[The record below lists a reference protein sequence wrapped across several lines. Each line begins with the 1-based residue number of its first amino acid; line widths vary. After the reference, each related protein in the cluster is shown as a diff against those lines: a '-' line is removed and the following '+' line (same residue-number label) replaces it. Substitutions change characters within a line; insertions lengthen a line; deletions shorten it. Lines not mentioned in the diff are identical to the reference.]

1 MRVYA
6 DRIQVERGEEWTY
19 DVYFQNRDGSPY
31 IVSEKLTNPY
41 ILVTIASSKYTQN
54 GRYIA
59 NFWSKVIGTYPT
71 FYSTQPTVIVD
82 KNANTISEINAPD
95 KLGITLPDVFLIDG
109 VPVDNAYTMFS
120 VYEWTD
126 KNDEKHYFWCT
137 DYKTDSNG
145 NVTAWTYEEYS
156 FHFVIT
162 FPTDITNTWIEQNYV
177 FGVKLVGGTKNK
189 EYDPNEESSR
199 PIVTFDGVQVLVAPM
214 QLIVTSNIAG
224 SLPLL

>member
-31 IVSEKLTNPY
+31 IVSNQLTNPY

-59 NFWSKVIGTYPT
+59 NFWNNVTEAYKT
-71 FYSTQPTVIVD
+71 FYCTQPIELSGTTMPTPANGLSPEIQDDIDAKNQTYSTYAVYKWVD
-82 KNANTISEINAPD
+82 TN
-95 KLGITLPDVFLIDG
+95 G
-109 VPVDNAYTMFS
+109 VAQYKYWNGTAY
-120 VYEWTD
+120 E
-126 KNDEKHYFWCT
+126 
-137 DYKTDSNG
+137 DYD
-145 NVTAWTYEEYS
+145 
-156 FHFVIT
+156 FHFVMT
-162 FPTDITNTWIEQNYV
+162 FPTDITNQWIEQNYV
-177 FGVKLVGGTKNK
+177 FGVKLVAGTANADYNP
-189 EYDPNEESSR
+189 EVDGSR
-199 PIVTFDGVQVLVAPM
+199 PITTFDGVQVLVAPM

>member
-31 IVSEKLTNPY
+31 IVSNQLTNPY

-59 NFWSKVIGTYPT
+59 NFWNKVTEAYHTFYCTQPIELSGITMPTPENGLSPEIIQDIQAKNQTFGTYAV
-71 FYSTQPTVIVD
+71 YKWVD
-82 KNANTISEINAPD
+82 TN
-95 KLGITLPDVFLIDG
+95 G
-109 VPVDNAYTMFS
+109 VAQYKRWNDDTAAY
-120 VYEWTD
+120 E
-126 KNDEKHYFWCT
+126 
-137 DYKTDSNG
+137 DYD
-145 NVTAWTYEEYS
+145 
-156 FHFVIT
+156 FHFVMT
-162 FPTDITNTWIEQNYV
+162 FPTDITNQWIEQNYV
-177 FGVKLVGGTKNK
+177 FGVKLVAGTANADYNP
-189 EYDPNEESSR
+189 EVDGSR
-199 PIVTFDGVQVLVAPM
+199 PIATFDGVQVLVAPM

>member
-31 IVSEKLTNPY
+31 IVSSKLTNPY

-59 NFWSKVIGTYPT
+59 NFWNSVTEGYYT
-71 FYSTQPTVIVD
+71 FYCTQPIELSG
-82 KNANTISEINAPD
+82 NTIPTPEQGLSPEIQADIQAKGCTFSNYCVYKWVDPN
-95 KLGITLPDVFLIDG
+95 G
-109 VPVDNAYTMFS
+109 VAQYKRWTGTAY
-120 VYEWTD
+120 ED
-126 KNDEKHYFWCT
+126 
-137 DYKTDSNG
+137 
-145 NVTAWTYEEYS
+145 YS

-162 FPTDITNTWIEQNYV
+162 FPTDITNEWIEQNYV
-177 FGVKLVGGTKNK
+177 FGVKLVGGTANA
-189 EYDPNEESSR
+189 EYDPEVDGSR

>member
-31 IVSEKLTNPY
+31 IVSNRLNNPY

-59 NFWSKVIGTYPT
+59 NFWSKVTGTYPT

-82 KNANTISEINAPD
+82 KTATSIANLKSPD
-95 KLGITLPDVFLIDG
+95 DYGVDLPDG
-109 VPVDNAYTMFS
+109 SGETYATYS
-120 VYEWTD
+120 VYQWTD
-126 KNDEKHYFWCT
+126 PNGETHYLQWWKNPDSPNEVQWE
-137 DYKTDSNG
+137 YK
-145 NVTAWTYEEYS
+145 EYS

-177 FGVKLVGGTKNK
+177 FGVKLVGGT
-189 EYDPNEESSR
+189 ENEQYNPEVDGSR

>member
-31 IVSEKLTNPY
+31 IVSNKLTNPY

-59 NFWSKVIGTYPT
+59 NFWSKVTDTYPT
-71 FYSTQPTVIVD
+71 FYSTQPTEIVAD
-82 KNANTISEINAPD
+82 VATISDLGSPD
-95 KLGITLPDVFLIDG
+95 DYGVDLPDG
-109 VPVDNAYTMFS
+109 SGETYATYS
-120 VYEWTD
+120 VYKWTD
-126 KNDEKHYFWCT
+126 KNGETHYLQW
-137 DYKTDSNG
+137 YK
-145 NVTAWTYEEYS
+145 NVDADKWEYKEYS
-156 FHFVIT
+156 FHFVIA
-162 FPTDITNTWIEQNYV
+162 FPTGITNEWIEQNYV
-177 FGVKLVGGTKNK
+177 FGVKLVGGTT
-189 EYDPNEESSR
+189 NEDYNPEVDGSR
-199 PIVTFDGVQVLVAPM
+199 PIVVTDGVQVLVAPM

>member
-31 IVSEKLTNPY
+31 IVSNQLTNPY

-59 NFWSKVIGTYPT
+59 NFWNNVTEAYKTFYCTQPIELSGTTMPTPANGLSPEIIQDIQAKHQTYGTYAV
-71 FYSTQPTVIVD
+71 YKWVD
-82 KNANTISEINAPD
+82 TNGMAQYK
-95 KLGITLPDVFLIDG
+95 
-109 VPVDNAYTMFS
+109 Y
-120 VYEWTD
+120 W
-126 KNDEKHYFWCT
+126 NDET
-137 DYKTDSNG
+137 DE
-145 NVTAWTYEEYS
+145 YEDYD
-156 FHFVIT
+156 FHFVMT
-162 FPTDITNTWIEQNYV
+162 FPTDITNEWIEQNYV
-177 FGVKLVGGTKNK
+177 FGVKLVGGTANADYNP
-189 EYDPNEESSR
+189 EVDGSR
-199 PIVTFDGVQVLVAPM
+199 PIATVDGVQVLVAPM

>member
-31 IVSEKLTNPY
+31 IVSNQLTNPY

-59 NFWSKVIGTYPT
+59 NFWNKVTEA
-71 FYSTQPTVIVD
+71 FYCTQPIELSGTTMPTPANGLSPEIQDDIQAKNQTFSTYAVYKWVD
-82 KNANTISEINAPD
+82 PN
-95 KLGITLPDVFLIDG
+95 G
-109 VPVDNAYTMFS
+109 VAQYKYWNGTAY
-120 VYEWTD
+120 E
-126 KNDEKHYFWCT
+126 
-137 DYKTDSNG
+137 DYD
-145 NVTAWTYEEYS
+145 
-156 FHFVIT
+156 FHFVMT
-162 FPTDITNTWIEQNYV
+162 FPTDITNEWIEQNYV
-177 FGVKLVGGTKNK
+177 FGVKLVAGTANADYNP
-189 EYDPNEESSR
+189 EVDGSR
-199 PIVTFDGVQVLVAPM
+199 PIATFDGVQVLVAPM

>member
-31 IVSEKLTNPY
+31 IVSNKLTNPY

-59 NFWSKVIGTYPT
+59 NFWNGVTEAYHT
-71 FYSTQPTVIVD
+71 FYCTQPIELSG
-82 KNANTISEINAPD
+82 A
-95 KLGITLPDVFLIDG
+95 TLPTPENGLSREIQLDIQAK
-109 VPVDNAYTMFS
+109 NQTYSTYA
-120 VYEWTD
+120 VYKWV
-126 KNDEKHYFWCT
+126 
-137 DYKTDSNG
+137 DSNG
-145 NVTAWTYEEYS
+145 VAQYKYWNGTAYEDYD
-156 FHFVIT
+156 FHFVMT
-162 FPTDITNTWIEQNYV
+162 FPTDITNQWIEQNYV
-177 FGVKLVGGTKNK
+177 FGVKLVAGTANADYNP
-189 EYDPNEESSR
+189 EVDGSR
-199 PIVTFDGVQVLVAPM
+199 PIATFDGVQVLVAPM

>member
-31 IVSEKLTNPY
+31 IVSNKLTNPY

-59 NFWSKVIGTYPT
+59 NFWNDVTEAYHT
-71 FYSTQPTVIVD
+71 FYCTQPIELTGSTMPTPENGLSPEIQADVVAKNQTFSTYAVYKWVD
-82 KNANTISEINAPD
+82 AN
-95 KLGITLPDVFLIDG
+95 G
-109 VPVDNAYTMFS
+109 VAHYKRWTGTAY
-120 VYEWTD
+120 E
-126 KNDEKHYFWCT
+126 
-137 DYKTDSNG
+137 DYD
-145 NVTAWTYEEYS
+145 
-156 FHFVIT
+156 FHFVMT
-162 FPTDITNTWIEQNYV
+162 FPTDITNQWIEQNYV
-177 FGVKLVGGTKNK
+177 FGIKLVAGTKNA
-189 EYDPNEESSR
+189 EYDPEVDGSR

>member
-31 IVSEKLTNPY
+31 IVSNQLTNPY

-59 NFWSKVIGTYPT
+59 NFWNSVTEAYHT
-71 FYSTQPTVIVD
+71 FYCTQPIELSG
-82 KNANTISEINAPD
+82 A
-95 KLGITLPDVFLIDG
+95 TLPTPENGLSREIQLDIHAK
-109 VPVDNAYTMFS
+109 NQTYSTYA
-120 VYEWTD
+120 VYKWV
-126 KNDEKHYFWCT
+126 
-137 DYKTDSNG
+137 DSNG
-145 NVTAWTYEEYS
+145 VAQYKYWNGTAYEDYD
-156 FHFVIT
+156 FHFVMT
-162 FPTDITNTWIEQNYV
+162 FPTDITNQWIEQNYV
-177 FGVKLVGGTKNK
+177 FGVKLVAGTANTDYNP
-189 EYDPNEESSR
+189 EVDGSR
-199 PIVTFDGVQVLVAPM
+199 PIATFDGVQVLVAPM

>member
-31 IVSEKLTNPY
+31 IVSNQLTNPY

-59 NFWSKVIGTYPT
+59 NFWNKVTEAYHTFYCTQPIELSGITMPTPEEGLSREIQLDIQAKHQTFGTYAV
-71 FYSTQPTVIVD
+71 YKWVD
-82 KNANTISEINAPD
+82 TNGAAQYKRWNDDTA
-95 KLGITLPDVFLIDG
+95 
-109 VPVDNAYTMFS
+109 AY
-120 VYEWTD
+120 E
-126 KNDEKHYFWCT
+126 
-137 DYKTDSNG
+137 DYD
-145 NVTAWTYEEYS
+145 
-156 FHFVIT
+156 FHFVMT
-162 FPTDITNTWIEQNYV
+162 FPTDITNQWIEQNYV
-177 FGVKLVGGTKNK
+177 FGVKLVAGTANADYNS
-189 EYDPNEESSR
+189 EVDGSR
-199 PIVTFDGVQVLVAPM
+199 PIATFDGVQVLVAPM

>member
-31 IVSEKLTNPY
+31 IVSNQLTNPY

-59 NFWSKVIGTYPT
+59 NFWNNVTEAYKT
-71 FYSTQPTVIVD
+71 FYCTQPIELTGATMPTPENGLSREIQDDITAKNQTYSTYAVYKWVD
-82 KNANTISEINAPD
+82 PN
-95 KLGITLPDVFLIDG
+95 G
-109 VPVDNAYTMFS
+109 VAQYKYWNEDTAAY
-120 VYEWTD
+120 E
-126 KNDEKHYFWCT
+126 
-137 DYKTDSNG
+137 DYD
-145 NVTAWTYEEYS
+145 
-156 FHFVIT
+156 FHLVMT
-162 FPTDITNTWIEQNYV
+162 FPTDITNEWIEQNYV
-177 FGVKLVGGTKNK
+177 FGVKLVGGIANADYNP
-189 EYDPNEESSR
+189 EVDGSR
-199 PIVTFDGVQVLVAPM
+199 PIATFDGVQVLVAPM

>member
-19 DVYFQNRDGSPY
+19 DVYFQSRDGSPY
-31 IVSEKLTNPY
+31 IVSNQLTNPY

-59 NFWSKVIGTYPT
+59 NFWNNVTEAYKT
-71 FYSTQPTVIVD
+71 FYCTQPIELSGTTMPTPENGLSREIQDDITAKNQTYSTYAVYKWVD
-82 KNANTISEINAPD
+82 PN
-95 KLGITLPDVFLIDG
+95 G
-109 VPVDNAYTMFS
+109 VAQYKYWNGTAY
-120 VYEWTD
+120 E
-126 KNDEKHYFWCT
+126 
-137 DYKTDSNG
+137 DYD
-145 NVTAWTYEEYS
+145 
-156 FHFVIT
+156 FHFVMT
-162 FPTDITNTWIEQNYV
+162 FPTDITNEWIEQNYV
-177 FGVKLVGGTKNK
+177 FGIKLVGGTANADYNP
-189 EYDPNEESSR
+189 EVDGSR

>member
-31 IVSEKLTNPY
+31 IVSNQLTNPY

-59 NFWSKVIGTYPT
+59 NFWNNVTEAYHT
-71 FYSTQPTVIVD
+71 FYCTQPIELTGSTMPTPENGLSREIKLDIQAKNQTYSTYAVYKWVD
-82 KNANTISEINAPD
+82 PN
-95 KLGITLPDVFLIDG
+95 G
-109 VPVDNAYTMFS
+109 VAQYKYWNGTAY
-120 VYEWTD
+120 E
-126 KNDEKHYFWCT
+126 
-137 DYKTDSNG
+137 DYD
-145 NVTAWTYEEYS
+145 
-156 FHFVIT
+156 FHFVMT
-162 FPTDITNTWIEQNYV
+162 FPTDITNQWIEQNYV
-177 FGVKLVGGTKNK
+177 FGVKLVAGTANADYNP
-189 EYDPNEESSR
+189 EVDGSR
-199 PIVTFDGVQVLVAPM
+199 PIATFDGVQVLVAPM

>member
-31 IVSEKLTNPY
+31 IVSNQLTNPY

-59 NFWSKVIGTYPT
+59 NFWNDATEAHHT
-71 FYSTQPTVIVD
+71 FYCTQPIELSGSTMPTPENGLSPEILADIQSKNQTFSTYAVYKWVD
-82 KNANTISEINAPD
+82 AN
-95 KLGITLPDVFLIDG
+95 G
-109 VPVDNAYTMFS
+109 VAQYKYWNGTAY
-120 VYEWTD
+120 E
-126 KNDEKHYFWCT
+126 
-137 DYKTDSNG
+137 DYD
-145 NVTAWTYEEYS
+145 
-156 FHFVIT
+156 FHFVMT
-162 FPTDITNTWIEQNYV
+162 FPTDITNQWIEQNYV
-177 FGVKLVGGTKNK
+177 FGIKLVGGTANPAYNP
-189 EYDPNEESSR
+189 EVDGSR
-199 PIVTFDGVQVLVAPM
+199 PIATFDGVQVLVAPM

>member
-31 IVSEKLTNPY
+31 IVSNQLTNPY

-59 NFWSKVIGTYPT
+59 NFWNSVTEAYKT
-71 FYSTQPTVIVD
+71 FYCTQPIELTGSTMPTPVNGLSREIQDDITAKNQTYSTYAVYKWVD
-82 KNANTISEINAPD
+82 PN
-95 KLGITLPDVFLIDG
+95 G
-109 VPVDNAYTMFS
+109 VAQYKYWNEETAAY
-120 VYEWTD
+120 E
-126 KNDEKHYFWCT
+126 
-137 DYKTDSNG
+137 DYD
-145 NVTAWTYEEYS
+145 
-156 FHFVIT
+156 FHFVMT
-162 FPTDITNTWIEQNYV
+162 FPTDITNEWIEQNYV
-177 FGVKLVGGTKNK
+177 FGVKLVGGIANADYNP
-189 EYDPNEESSR
+189 EVDGSR